1 MWRIGDR
8 KLPPT
13 IDIDGGSDW
22 IALNRKF
29 CEYVLHSKDSVVTGL
44 KQMYKYALLP
54 AEVGFVVYPVRRA
67 SKTFILATLRIP

>member
-54 AEVGFVVYPVRRA
+54 AEVGCCL
-67 SKTFILATLRIP
+67 SS